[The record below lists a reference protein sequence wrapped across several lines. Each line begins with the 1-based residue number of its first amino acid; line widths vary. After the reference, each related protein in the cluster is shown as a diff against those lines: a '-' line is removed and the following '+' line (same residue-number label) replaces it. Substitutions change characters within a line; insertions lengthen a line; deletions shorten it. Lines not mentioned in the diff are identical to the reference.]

1 VSAGQTLPLELPGRD
16 SYVRHMK
23 RISFFLVAVL
33 LALPAVVRGQDAAV
47 QERLNKLSGQIEDL
61 VAGQEAQ
68 RKRIEGLAKELNALQ
83 QQQDKPNASYAT
95 PEDLKQLAAKLQE
108 VDRKR
113 QDDNEHILKELEK
126 LGKTLGGASSK
137 KATAPAVT
145 SSGDAAAP
153 TRPDKGYEYVIKAGD
168 TYSVIA
174 QAYRE
179 QGIKVT
185 PEQIEKANPGVNPN
199 RLKVGQKIFIPT
211 PAQ

>member
-1 VSAGQTLPLELPGRD
+1 
-16 SYVRHMK
+16 MK
-23 RISFFLVAVL
+23 RISFL
-33 LALPAVVRGQDAAV
+33 LAAALFAMPAVVGAQDAAV

-61 VAGQEAQ
+61 VAAQEAQ

-95 PEDLKQLAAKLQE
+95 QDDVKQLAAKLQE

-126 LGKTLGGASSK
+126 LGKTLGATSK
-137 KATAPAVT
+137 KTTAPAAAT
-145 SSGDAAAP
+145 QSATQSGDGAA
-153 TRPDKGYEYVIKAGD
+153 RPDKGYEYVIKAGD

-185 PEQIEKANPGVNPN
+185 PEQIEKANPGVSPN
-199 RLKVGQKIFIPT
+199 RLKVGQKIFIPA
-211 PAQ
+211 PQ